1 MELGRPST
9 TAQRAALLRAVHQLL
24 DDPVIF
30 ADPIA
35 GRLIGPEHAARL
47 QGDLSDFERPDLRRL
62 RASIAVRS
70 RFAEDALGEA
80 VRRGV
85 RQYVVLGAG
94 LDSLAYRNPFT
105 GLRVFEVDHPDTQQW
120 KRHRLREAGI
130 AIPESLTFVPVDFE
144 RQSLIE
150 AFADGGI
157 DTAQPA
163 FVSWLGVT
171 MYLTPDAVLRTLAE
185 LSTLG
190 AGSEVVFEYVIAPDR
205 LPETSRSAVIALA
218 ARAAAAGEPWL
229 AFFEPAQL
237 TRALADFGF
246 EPVEDFG
253 PAQTFD
259 RYFQGRPDGLRSGSA
274 SHLVIARIPL
284 QNR

>member
-1 MELGRPST
+1 MEVGRPST

-35 GRLIGPEHAARL
+35 GRLIGPAHAALL
-47 QGDLSDFERPDLRRL
+47 QGDLRDFERPDLRRL

-70 RFAEDALGEA
+70 RFAEETLGEA

-94 LDSLAYRNPFT
+94 LDSFAYRNPFT

-144 RQSLIE
+144 RQSLVE

-171 MYLTPDAVLRTLAE
+171 MYLTPDAVLRTLRQLAS
-185 LSTLG
+185 LAPGT
-190 AGSEVVFEYVIAPDR
+190 EVVFEYVVDPDT
-205 LPETSRSAVIALA
+205 LPAANRSAVAALA
-218 ARAAAAGEPWL
+218 GRAAAAGEPWL
-229 AFFEPAQL
+229 AFFDPADLRREL
-237 TRALADFGF
+237 TALGF
-246 EPVEDFG
+246 EPVQDFG
-253 PAQTFD
+253 PEQTFE
-259 RYFQGRPDGLRSGSA
+259 RYCRGRADGLRSGSA
-274 SHLVIARIPL
+274 SHLVSARVPVES
-284 QNR
+284 R

>member
-1 MELGRPST
+1 MEVGRPST

-35 GRLIGPEHAARL
+35 GRLIGPAHAARL
-47 QGDLSDFERPDLRRL
+47 QGDLRDFERPDLRRL

-70 RFAEDALGEA
+70 RFAEEALGEA

-94 LDSLAYRNPFT
+94 LDSFAYRNPFA

-144 RQSLIE
+144 RQSLVE

-190 AGSEVVFEYVIAPDR
+190 ARSEVVFEYVVTPDR
-205 LPETSRSAVIALA
+205 LPETSRSAITALA
-218 ARAAAAGEPWL
+218 GRAAAAGEPWL
-229 AFFEPAQL
+229 AFFEPGKL
-237 TRALADFGF
+237 TRALTELGF
-246 EPVEDFG
+246 ESVEDFG
-253 PAQTFD
+253 PEHTFD
-259 RYFQGRPDGLRSGSA
+259 RYCRGRSDGLRSGSA
-274 SHLVIARIPL
+274 SHLIIARIPL